1 MKNKYLI
8 LILILYSGMAAL
20 SDSVIINQPLNPKR
34 SAIQS
39 TNAVFTEKNIDTSS
53 NSYYEAIKEIEAKIA
68 QEDSNYTYYIPL
80 VDLYIKTSQFDK
92 AYSELTFLN
101 NLAKSN
107 KLTAEVLQ
115 SASELEASLEKNA
128 KYNTDVAIDLTLL
141 NLILQK
147 YSKAQEYLAICAN
160 NPKFLQ
166 TFKEVFDTT
175 GNYQA
180 GINLLDRVSKIN
192 PLNKDLKKVKAEYLM
207 QLNQKDNAINEYTSL
222 ALVMPEDTEIKYNL
236 YNLLVSKNVTEKE
249 LVSKVC
255 PQVSEEKA
263 YAEISGMLLEKKNY
277 SEAKIWAEK
286 LIKKYPENVNG
297 YIVMSEV
304 YKAEGNLKDC
314 YDMLK
319 LVRDKADDKDT
330 IAKYNVALAKL
341 SDEPV
346 KQADGLMNSGLYQ
359 QALSVLQDA
368 NQQDL
373 YVMLS
378 SARANYF
385 LNNKQKAFELLNK
398 AMSLYPDNSDVFYY
412 FAYIFYM
419 EKDLSSARNYIEK
432 SLNAD
437 KDNQFSLKLL
447 DVLNKTEADTYL
459 NKISNSLDNQNYTEA
474 MKLTEEALNIDSKN
488 SALFFYKAMI
498 LIAQNNYAA
507 ATAPLYKAIELNKD
521 NLDAYYYLGVAF
533 DNLSEPE
540 NALEYYKEFIK
551 RLPLDDFGE
560 SEKKDYANL
569 RIKKLQG

>member
-1 MKNKYLI
+1 
-8 LILILYSGMAAL
+8 MASFAE
-20 SDSVIINQPLNPKR
+20 SVIINKPINPKR

-53 NSYYEAIKEIEAKIA
+53 NSYYDAIKEIEAKIA

-128 KYNTDVAIDLTLL
+128 KYNNDAAIDLTLL

-160 NPKFLQ
+160 NPKFLE

-192 PLNKDLKKVKAEYLM
+192 PLNKDLKKIKAEYLM
-207 QLNQKDNAINEYTSL
+207 QLNQKDSAINEYTSL

-236 YNLLVSKNVTEKE
+236 YNLLVSKNVAEKE

-263 YAEISGMLLEKKNY
+263 YAEISGILLEKKNY

-437 KDNQFSLKLL
+437 KNNQFSLKLL

-459 NKISNSLDNQNYTEA
+459 NKISNSIDNQNYTEA

>member
-8 LILILYSGMAAL
+8 LILILYSGMAAYA
-20 SDSVIINQPLNPKR
+20 DSVIINKPINPKR

-432 SLNAD
+432 SLNAN
-437 KDNQFSLKLL
+437 KNNQFSLKLL